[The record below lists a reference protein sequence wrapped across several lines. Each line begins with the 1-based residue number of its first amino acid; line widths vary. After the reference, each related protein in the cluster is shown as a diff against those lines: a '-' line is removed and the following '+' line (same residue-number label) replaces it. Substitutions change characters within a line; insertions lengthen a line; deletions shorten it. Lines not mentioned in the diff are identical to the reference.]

1 LPRLPG
7 GNFRASDPIQRDQ
20 PFRDDAQS
28 LMTRTQEST
37 SEPLP
42 PRPVAARRRFA
53 GRSDQ
58 VAAARGFV
66 VGMVGQ
72 ESDLGETARLL
83 VSEAATNAV
92 LHSASG
98 EAGGSFEVRC
108 RLARERLRVEIHDA
122 GAPQS
127 PRRRIHQL
135 DAVAGRGLD
144 LVDALSSRWGW
155 SGDAAGRVL
164 WFELEAS

>member
-1 LPRLPG
+1 
-7 GNFRASDPIQRDQ
+7 
-20 PFRDDAQS
+20 
-28 LMTRTQEST
+28 MTSNPESGT
-37 SEPLP
+37 EPLP
-42 PRPVAARRRFA
+42 LPPVAARKRFA

-66 VGMVGQ
+66 VGMVGR
-72 ESDLGETARLL
+72 ESDLGQTARLL

-122 GAPQS
+122 GAPES
-127 PRRRIHQL
+127 PRRRVHQV
-135 DAVAGRGLD
+135 DALTGRGLE

-155 SGDAAGRVL
+155 SGDADGRVL

>member
-1 LPRLPG
+1 MRNPEV
-7 GNFRASDPIQRDQ
+7 S
-20 PFRDDAQS
+20 
-28 LMTRTQEST
+28 

-42 PRPVAARRRFA
+42 RGPADARMRFA

-98 EAGGSFEVRC
+98 EAGGGFEVRC
-108 RLARERLRVEIHDA
+108 RLARERLRVEIHDG

-127 PRRRIHQL
+127 PRRRVHQL
-135 DAVAGRGLD
+135 DALTGRGLE
-144 LVDALSSRWGW
+144 LVDALSSR
-155 SGDAAGRVL
+155 
-164 WFELEAS
+164 

>member
-1 LPRLPG
+1 MMRNPET
-7 GNFRASDPIQRDQ
+7 S
-20 PFRDDAQS
+20 
-28 LMTRTQEST
+28 

-42 PRPVAARRRFA
+42 RRSAAARKRFA

-66 VGMVGQ
+66 LGMVGQ
-72 ESDLGETARLL
+72 GSDLGETARLL

-108 RLARERLRVEIHDA
+108 RLARARLRVEIHDA

-127 PRRRIHQL
+127 PPGAGQRPLHPLGLEWRRRWPGALVRAGGELSRPACRAHGG
-135 DAVAGRGLD
+135 VA
-144 LVDALSSRWGW
+144 SIS
-155 SGDAAGRVL
+155 
-164 WFELEAS
+164 

>member
-1 LPRLPG
+1 MR
-7 GNFRASDPIQRDQ
+7 
-20 PFRDDAQS
+20 
-28 LMTRTQEST
+28 

-42 PRPVAARRRFA
+42 RGPADARKRFA

-108 RLARERLRVEIHDA
+108 RLARERLRVEIHDG

-127 PRRRIHQL
+127 PRRRVHQL
-135 DAVAGRGLD
+135 DALTGRGLE

-155 SGDAAGRVL
+155 SGDAGGRVL
-164 WFELEAS
+164 WFELEAG

>member
-1 LPRLPG
+1 
-7 GNFRASDPIQRDQ
+7 
-20 PFRDDAQS
+20 
-28 LMTRTQEST
+28 
-37 SEPLP
+37 
-42 PRPVAARRRFA
+42 
-53 GRSDQ
+53 

-108 RLARERLRVEIHDA
+108 RLARERLRVEIHDGGAPSHPGAASTSSTPSPVVAWSWSTPCPAA
-122 GAPQS
+122 GAGAATPGVGCS
-127 PRRRIHQL
+127 GSSWRRAEQL
-135 DAVAGRGLD
+135 ACRAGDTVASIPNNR
-144 LVDALSSRWGW
+144 
-155 SGDAAGRVL
+155 
-164 WFELEAS
+164 

>member
-1 LPRLPG
+1 
-7 GNFRASDPIQRDQ
+7 
-20 PFRDDAQS
+20 
-28 LMTRTQEST
+28 MTPTPETS

-42 PRPVAARRRFA
+42 PRSVAARQRFA

-66 VGMVGQ
+66 VRMVGQ
-72 ESDLGETARLL
+72 GSDLGETARLL

-108 RLARERLRVEIHDA
+108 RLARERLRVEVHDG
-122 GAPQS
+122 GAPHS
-127 PRRRIHQL
+127 PRRRVRQV
-135 DAVAGRGLD
+135 DAITGRGLE
-144 LVDALSSRWGW
+144 LVNALSARWGW